1 MSTLKMN
8 SEDVQLARK
17 ASLLKQEFTEHLL
30 PVLLALAACTV
41 VLLGA
46 FASPAQAS
54 TSSDD
59 VRIISTDAGTTE
71 ILVALGQ
78 GESLVGIDVTSSVP
92 DTLTPAKVGY
102 HRQLAAEGLLSLAPT
117 IVFGSEHI
125 GPKETVN
132 ALKSA
137 NTQLVLQ
144 PTATDSQQLIENI
157 QQVAEALKLS
167 GDQLVDQVQSAQH
180 ILDKNLDKS
189 SDKRLDK
196 ASSERSTKAVFL
208 LYLEGRGLKQA
219 GLGTSGDS
227 LLNLLG
233 LENVSAHSNYR
244 SVSAEGLMT
253 MQPEVILIG
262 SQNPKAAEALLA
274 QFPSL
279 SHTPA
284 VENNKVLF
292 VDAAALVS
300 GISLKAMEEAVRVS
314 EAL

>member
-1 MSTLKMN
+1 MYKLTFKEDPMN
-8 SEDVQLARK
+8 RKNLALFRK
-17 ASLLKQEFTEHLL
+17 TFFEHLA
-30 PVLLALAACTV
+30 PAMAALLVCSV
-41 VLLGA
+41 VVFGSLISVGKA
-46 FASPAQAS
+46 NASAEVQ
-54 TSSDD
+54 
-59 VRIISTDAGTTE
+59 RIISTDAGTTE

-92 DTLTPAKVGY
+92 EQFKPAKVGY

-117 IVFGSEHI
+117 LVFGSEHI
-125 GPKETVN
+125 GPKTTLD

-137 NTQLVLQ
+137 NTQLILQ
-144 PTATDSQQLIENI
+144 PTATDSTQLIENI
-157 QQVAEALKLS
+157 QQVANALNVS
-167 GDQLVDQVQSAQH
+167 GDHLVSKVQTAQDILNESSTNRSA
-180 ILDKNLDKS
+180 
-189 SDKRLDK
+189 
-196 ASSERSTKAVFL
+196 KAVFL

-233 LENVSAHSNYR
+233 LQNVSAHPNYR
-244 SVSAEGLMT
+244 SVSAEGLMA

-284 VENNKVLF
+284 VKNNKVLI

>member
-1 MSTLKMN
+1 MSTIKMN
-8 SEDVQLARK
+8 MEDVQLARK
-17 ASLLKQEFTEHLL
+17 ASLIKQEFTEHLL
-30 PVLLALAACTV
+30 PVLFALAVCTA

-46 FASPAQAS
+46 FSSPVQAN
-54 TSSDD
+54 TSADG

-78 GESLVGIDVTSSVP
+78 GSSLVGIDVTSTVP
-92 DTLTPAKVGY
+92 DNLTPAKVGY

-132 ALKSA
+132 ALKRA

-144 PTATDSQQLIENI
+144 PTATDSKQLIENI
-157 QQVAEALKLS
+157 LQVTKALNLS
-167 GDQLVDQVQSAQH
+167 GDQLVAQVQTAQH
-180 ILDKNLDKS
+180 ILDKNLDKA
-189 SDKRLDK
+189 LDNVVPK
-196 ASSERSTKAVFL
+196 QSAKAVFL

-219 GLGTSGDS
+219 GAGTSGDAMIQ
-227 LLNLLG
+227 LLG
-233 LENVSAHSNYR
+233 LENVSTHSNYR
-244 SVSAEGLMT
+244 SVSAEGLMAL
-253 MQPEVILIG
+253 QPEVILIG
-262 SQNPKAAEALLA
+262 SQNPNAAEALLA

-284 VENNKVLF
+284 VEHNKVLF

-300 GISLKAMEEAVRVS
+300 GISLKAMDEAVRLS